1 MRIVDLINYSIIALS
16 ILIYG
21 VRLLHIYIKVKIQ
34 AVFQIRIKIL
44 LVLIFTM
51 FLIFIIHI
59 VWIILLLTKVNEF
72 YDPINDLYQ
81 DALDGKSSWFAY
93 LLSTSLFSYFPSSFF
108 FPNHLLPSPPSP

>member
-59 VWIILLLTKVNEF
+59 VWIVLLLADVNEF
-72 YDPINDLYQ
+72 YDPINELYQ
-81 DALDGKSSWFAY
+81 DALDGKSSWFDYPLYAS
-93 LLSTSLFSYFPSSFF
+93 LLSYFILSFF
-108 FPNHLLPSPPSP
+108 FPSSPLTFL